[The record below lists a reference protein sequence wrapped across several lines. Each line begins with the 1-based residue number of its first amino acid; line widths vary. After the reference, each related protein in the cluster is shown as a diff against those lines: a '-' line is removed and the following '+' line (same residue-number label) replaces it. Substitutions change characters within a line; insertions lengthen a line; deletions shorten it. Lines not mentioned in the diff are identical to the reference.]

1 MDNASSSHSIL
12 DTLRTVEFR
21 LGLKGYNVDEVDE
34 YLEKAAV
41 EAEQVQERLRSAN
54 ERLRL
59 ATERVAQLEE
69 ELEHPQA
76 ERTVALHPGAPEA
89 PSAVTAP
96 APHESAVSNDALQRT
111 LFLAQKFVDQAKR
124 ESEAEAARLVSQ
136 AEERA
141 RSLLAQAEERARQL
155 TSEAE
160 ERLRD
165 EVARLEGARE
175 RLAGDV
181 EAMSRHL
188 EDQRTKIRTS
198 LAEMLRWIDERM
210 TMPARSSGEPPTER
224 SPVQPAAGRKAPAE
238 RVEGAGSAAGG
249 EPVGAGATGSGAP
262 GGAGSGSLAAARQGE
277 TRPPAPAPQP
287 GAVERHPSAAAPS
300 NMTTAPDRTQT
311 PVGAR
316 PGTVHQ
322 DLFGAGRDE
331 TAELERS
338 RIGE

>member
-1 MDNASSSHSIL
+1 MDNAPSTHSIL

-54 ERLRL
+54 ERLRI
-59 ATERVAQLEE
+59 ATERVAQLEQ

-76 ERTVALHPGAPEA
+76 ERTAALDRGVPGA
-89 PSAVTAP
+89 AP
-96 APHESAVSNDALQRT
+96 AVSGPSPQETAVSNDTLQRT
-111 LFLAQKFVDQAKR
+111 LLLAQRFVDQTKR

-141 RSLLAQAEERARQL
+141 RVLLTQAEERARQL

-165 EVARLEGARE
+165 EVGRLEGARE

-198 LAEMLRWIDERM
+198 LAEMLRWVDERM
-210 TMPARSSGEPPTER
+210 AMPARSSGEPPTDR
-224 SPVQPAAGRKAPAE
+224 SPAQPAADRRPAE
-238 RVEGAGSAAGG
+238 SLEKARNAASGEPAVSDGVGPGSPAGAGPGSPAATR
-249 EPVGAGATGSGAP
+249 A
-262 GGAGSGSLAAARQGE
+262 GE
-277 TRPPAPAPQP
+277 TRPQAPAPQP
-287 GAVERHPSAAAPS
+287 GAPEPHPPAPS
-300 NMTTAPDRTQT
+300 RSHATAAPDRSQT

-316 PGTVHQ
+316 PGALHR
-322 DLFGAGRDE
+322 DLFETGRDE
-331 TAELERS
+331 TVELERS

>member
-1 MDNASSSHSIL
+1 MDNAPSGHSIL

-54 ERLRL
+54 ERLRV

-69 ELEHPQA
+69 ELEHPRA
-76 ERTVALHPGAPEA
+76 ERTAVDPGAPGEA
-89 PSAVTAP
+89 PTMSGSGPQEA
-96 APHESAVSNDALQRT
+96 AVSNDTLQRT
-111 LFLAQKFVDQAKR
+111 LLLAQKFVDQTKR
-124 ESEAEAARLVSQ
+124 ESEAEAARLVGQ

-141 RSLLAQAEERARQL
+141 RQLLAQTEERARQL

-165 EVARLEGARE
+165 EVGRLEVARE
-175 RLAGDV
+175 RLAGDL
-181 EAMSRHL
+181 EAMGRHL

-198 LAEMLRWIDERM
+198 LTEMLRWVDERL
-210 TMPARSSGEPPTER
+210 TTPARSPEPLADRSVARPT
-224 SPVQPAAGRKAPAE
+224 ADRKPAE
-238 RVEGAGSAAGG
+238 STEKTGSAASGKPG
-249 EPVGAGATGSGAP
+249 GSGAVRSGSP
-262 GGAGSGSLAAARQGE
+262 GGAGPGSPLAGQAGEARPQPTPQSGAPERH
-277 TRPPAPAPQP
+277 PPAPSRSHAI
-287 GAVERHPSAAAPS
+287 A
-300 NMTTAPDRTQT
+300 APDRSQT

-316 PGTVHQ
+316 PGVLHRE
-322 DLFGAGRDE
+322 LFDAGRDE
-331 TAELERS
+331 TVELERS